1 MSQIF
6 EAIQDYLQKQLVILN
21 DNRVPI
27 EDQKKVLGELTAV
40 FSDLCA
46 MLDMFNRKYAGK
58 NGAS

>member
-6 EAIQDYLQKQLVILN
+6 EAVENYLRRQLAILN
-21 DNRVPI
+21 DDRVPI

-58 NGAS
+58 NGA